1 MIPNVRIPVLY
12 LDTSVLGGYFDDEWK
27 EATQEL
33 WRQMELGLWHFV
45 SSDVIAQEIERAPEQ
60 VREPFDK
67 TFTLETLFDVTDEM
81 EELAKAYVK
90 HEVVT
95 PKYKDDALH
104 VAACTIARIDHLV
117 SWNFRHLVNVKR
129 ETGFNAV
136 NLLQGY
142 KTIRIVNPLELIY
155 GPQKEDV

>member
-1 MIPNVRIPVLY
+1 VRIPVLY

-27 EATQEL
+27 EPTQKL
-33 WRQMELGLWHFV
+33 WRQMEVGVWHFV
-45 SSDVIAQEIERAPEQ
+45 SSDVIAQEIEKAPER
-60 VREPFDK
+60 VRELFDN
-67 TFTLETLFDVTDEM
+67 TFTLETLLEVTDEV

-142 KTIRIVNPLELIY
+142 KPIRIVNPLELIY
-155 GPQKEDV
+155 GPKDQDV

>member
-1 MIPNVRIPVLY
+1 MKIPVLY

-33 WRQMELGLWHFV
+33 WRQMELGLWRFV
-45 SSDVIAQEIERAPEQ
+45 SSDVVVQEVEGAPEQ
-60 VREPFDK
+60 VRN
-67 TFTLETLFDVTDEM
+67 LFDDTFSVEALLEVTEAVK
-81 EELAKAYVK
+81 ELGDAYVK
-90 HEVVT
+90 YGVVT

-104 VAACTIARIDHLV
+104 VAACTVAEIDHLV

-155 GPQKEDV
+155 GSQI